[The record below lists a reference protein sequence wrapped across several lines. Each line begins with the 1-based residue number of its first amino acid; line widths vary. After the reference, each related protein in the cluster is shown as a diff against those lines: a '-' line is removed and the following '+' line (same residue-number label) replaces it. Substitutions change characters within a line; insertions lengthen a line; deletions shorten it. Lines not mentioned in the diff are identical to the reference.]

1 MRYLISD
8 YKICDFGYEQSDVKG
23 CFVMLYVLVVMR
35 YVGNDYE
42 QSCVNGW
49 GYAICINGY
58 EL

>member
-1 MRYLISD
+1 MRYVGN
-8 YKICDFGYEQSDVKG
+8 CYEQSDVKG
-23 CFVMLYVLVVMR
+23 CLVMLYVLVVMR

-42 QSCVNGW
+42 QSGVKGW